1 MFLIFILSSILF
13 FILSFLSV
21 CKVEKS
27 AKIYLDFLCLLIIIL
42 TASSR
47 EFFQTE
53 SDDMIRYYE
62 SYINASESGYFEYLD
77 IYGREALFESFNW
90 IVAWVTAGA
99 LNVNQYAFII
109 ISPTVLFCYLFYKR
123 ISPNE
128 NASIAFLCLLI
139 PGLMLMET
147 QLVRQTMGFFLFL
160 YAMTMSRYFHR
171 ILFILAALMI
181 HSTTI
186 IFVILWFFSERI
198 LIRFFK
204 FTKGYFAFPIL
215 LLCYFIGLLL
225 SRYYSELVVM
235 MTDLPFIGFK
245 ANFLLMLD
253 LMPLVFAK
261 LYIVYFILVCFL
273 CVMIFSF
280 WGGAVNKGNVLCS
293 RLNELQIKYL
303 VFSYTACCFILI
315 FSGVGQ
321 LVERFIVLFFS
332 SIPMLSVYILNS
344 LSFRR
349 FNGVSLYPLI
359 VFVFFLYYIFMLL
372 QPSDF
377 SLFNGYFSP

>member
-1 MFLIFILSSILF
+1 MSIDSWAYVNGDSVGKTDYGFSSIPLCDDHKSIF
-13 FILSFLSV
+13 LQDFIYFSSINDSFDV
-21 CKVEKS
+21 
-27 AKIYLDFLCLLIIIL
+27 
-42 TASSR
+42 
-47 EFFQTE
+47 
-53 SDDMIRYYE
+53 
-62 SYINASESGYFEYLD
+62 
-77 IYGREALFESFNW
+77 
-90 IVAWVTAGA
+90 
-99 LNVNQYAFII
+99 
-109 ISPTVLFCYLFYKR
+109 
-123 ISPNE
+123 
-128 NASIAFLCLLI
+128 
-139 PGLMLMET
+139 
-147 QLVRQTMGFFLFL
+147 
-160 YAMTMSRYFHR
+160 
-171 ILFILAALMI
+171 
-181 HSTTI
+181 
-186 IFVILWFFSERI
+186 SERI

-215 LLCYFIGLLL
+215 LLCYSIGLLL

-273 CVMIFSF
+273 CMMIFSF
-280 WGGAVNKGNVLCS
+280 WGGTVNKGNVLCS

-332 SIPMLSVYILNS
+332 SIPMLSVYILNT

-349 FNGVSLYPLI
+349 FNGVGLYPLI
-359 VFVFFLYYIFMLL
+359 VFVFFLYYIFMLF

-377 SLFNGYFSP
+377 SLFNGYFAP